1 MPSITGVVRIE
12 KKAAISHSEKNNV
25 VLSYVLY
32 QLKKE
37 KINNARTEPA
47 RIPSI

>member
-12 KKAAISHSEKNNV
+12 KKAATSHRENNNV
-25 VLSYVLY
+25 VLSFVLY

-37 KINNARTEPA
+37 KINNASTEPA
-47 RIPSI
+47 NIPSI